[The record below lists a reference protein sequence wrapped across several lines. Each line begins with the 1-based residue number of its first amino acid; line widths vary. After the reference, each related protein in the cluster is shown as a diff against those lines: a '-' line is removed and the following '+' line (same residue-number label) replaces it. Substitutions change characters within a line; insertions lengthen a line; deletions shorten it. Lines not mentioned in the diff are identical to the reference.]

1 MDKLH
6 QYQTLELSDEY
17 AQQLIDDGWQTNVV
31 TWEFA
36 PPSKGLVIDGNY
48 GIVSNE
54 IDLMEL
60 IRLHQQSIA
69 DEELTAIERQGA
81 AAYSE
86 KSVHAFSTGAH
97 SNQ

>member
-6 QYQTLELSDEY
+6 QYQTLELSDES

-36 PPSKGLVIDGNY
+36 PPSNGLVIGGNY
-48 GIVSNE
+48 EIVSNE

-60 IRLHQQSIA
+60 IKLHQQSIA
-69 DEELTAIERQGA
+69 DEESRAIEHQGA

-86 KSVHAFSTGAH
+86 KSTHEF
-97 SNQ
+97 

>member
-1 MDKLH
+1 MQKPH
-6 QYQTLELSDEY
+6 QYQTVELNGEF

-31 TWEFA
+31 TWEFS
-36 PPSKGLVIDGNY
+36 PPSNGLVIDGNY
-48 GIVSNE
+48 EIVTNE

-69 DEELTAIERQGA
+69 DEELTAIEHQDA

-86 KSVHAFSTGAH
+86 K
-97 SNQ
+97 

>member
-6 QYQTLELSDEY
+6 QYQTLELSDES

-31 TWEFA
+31 TWEFSR
-36 PPSKGLVIDGNY
+36 PGNGLVIDGNY
-48 GIVSNE
+48 EIVTNE
-54 IDLMEL
+54 IDLMDL

-69 DEELTAIERQGA
+69 DEESRAIEHQGA

-86 KSVHAFSTGAH
+86 K
-97 SNQ
+97 